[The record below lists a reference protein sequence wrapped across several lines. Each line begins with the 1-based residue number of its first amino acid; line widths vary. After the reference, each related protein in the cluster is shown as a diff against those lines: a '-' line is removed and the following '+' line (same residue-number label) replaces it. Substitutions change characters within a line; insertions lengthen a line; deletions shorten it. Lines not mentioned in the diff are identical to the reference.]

1 MEVEENSSCGD
12 GCGADSVHGVMNG
25 ICAEIGGKKEKSP
38 TMGASKLCLS
48 WERPRGGDLDE
59 RLLCSET
66 Q

>member
-38 TMGASKLCLS
+38 TMGGFKVVFILGKAK
-48 WERPRGGDLDE
+48 RR
-59 RLLCSET
+59 
-66 Q
+66 